1 MAKKTRLPDTPQQAM
16 LRQITAELAKDIK
29 TEADLNNVLNQFVK
43 MTVEAALGAEME
55 HHLGYAKSAT
65 EGRGSGNSRNGFSP
79 KTLTSQYG
87 ELAIETPRDRNSE
100 FEPVIVQK
108 GQTRL
113 TGFDEQI
120 LALYAQGMT
129 TREITDTFKKLYDAD
144 VSPTLISKVTD
155 AVIEQVTAWRSRP
168 LESIYPIV
176 YMDCIVIKVHQD
188 KRVINKSV
196 YIALGVNLQGHKE
209 CLGLWIADTEG
220 ARSWLSILTEL
231 KNRGLNDILIACVD
245 GLKGFPEAI
254 NAVYPQTSIQLC
266 IVHMVRNSVKYVSWK
281 DQKALCADLKLIYCS
296 VTEEEALQELDEF
309 ELRWGDK
316 YPTVAQIWRRNW
328 ADLST
333 FFAYPDEIRKVIY
346 TTNAI
351 ESLNSVIRKA
361 IKKRKIFPHDQSALK
376 VIYLAIESASAKWT
390 MPIHNWRQALN
401 HFMIKY
407 PERLAEYL

>member
-16 LRQITAELAKDIK
+16 LRQITGELAKDIK

-55 HHLGYAKSAT
+55 HHLGYAKSAA
-65 EGRGSGNSRNGFSP
+65 EGHGTGNSRNGFSP

-113 TGFDEQI
+113 TGFDDQI
-120 LALYAQGMT
+120 LAFYAQGMT

-144 VSPTLISKVTD
+144 ISPTLISKVTD
-155 AVIEQVTAWRSRP
+155 AVIDRVTAWRSRP
-168 LESIYPIV
+168 LDNLYPIV

-196 YIALGVNLQGHKE
+196 YIALGVNLEGQKE

-220 ARSWLSILTEL
+220 ARTWLSILTEL

-245 GLKGFPEAI
+245 GLKGFPDAV
-254 NAVYPQTSIQLC
+254 NTVYPQTKIQLC
-266 IVHMVRNSVKYVSWK
+266 IVHMVRNSLKYVSWK
-281 DQKALCADLKLIYCS
+281 DQKALCADLKLIYRS
-296 VTEEEALQELDEF
+296 ATEEDALRELDDF
-309 ELRWGDK
+309 EARWSEK
-316 YPTVAQIWRRNW
+316 YPSVAAIWRRNW
-328 ADLST
+328 VDLSS
-333 FFAYPDEIRKVIY
+333 FFAYPAEIRKVIY

-351 ESLNSVIRKA
+351 ESLNSVIRKS

-376 VIYLAIESASAKWT
+376 VICLAIESASEKWT
-390 MPIHNWRQALN
+390 MPLANWRQALN
-401 HFMIKY
+401 HFMIEY
-407 PERLAEYL
+407 PERMAGY